1 MNSIRRE
8 LTRRLLR
15 TTLGL
20 LGLGLVALLAAA
32 SYAVVHQ
39 FDLALRTKALAIST
53 VTTVSED
60 GTVRVQFT
68 DRFLH
73 DFDED
78 QPSDFFQIWRSD
90 GATLA
95 RSESLG
101 QAELPQ
107 RVGKFE
113 KPVFSLFTL
122 PNGRPARALG
132 YRFRPKAPKGVASPE
147 LLLVVASDR
156 DDLEETLVLLLALA
170 AGSAVLLAG
179 ATWWVVP
186 RVLARGLAPL
196 ATLGEQAARIDATS
210 LATRFP
216 EGDLPLELQPIA
228 NRLNA
233 LLARLEQSFERE
245 RRFSADLA
253 HELRTPIAELQSLA
267 ENALKW
273 PDARDPA
280 TDREALAIA
289 HQMQALVTQMLALA
303 RGEQGKLSSRPEP
316 VALTA
321 FVESTWQP
329 FAARAASRGLRA
341 EFALATNVAAVA
353 DPVLLRSI
361 LGNLF
366 DNAVDYSPAGATI
379 AFGLSAA
386 AGRVNLVV
394 SNPAGALTA
403 EDVAWLFD
411 RFWRKEAAR
420 SGGQHAGLGLSLARS
435 FAEAM
440 RWHLTAALDESGRV
454 AFTLSGPT
462 SS

>member
-1 MNSIRRE
+1 VNSIRHE

-15 TTLGL
+15 TTLAL
-20 LGLGLVALLAAA
+20 LGVGLAALLAAA
-32 SYAVVHQ
+32 GYAVVYQ
-39 FDLALRTKALAIST
+39 FDLALHTKALAIST
-53 VTTVSED
+53 VTTVGDD

-73 DFDED
+73 DFDD
-78 QPSDFFQIWRSD
+78 DHPSDFFQIWRAD
-90 GATLA
+90 GTTLA

-101 QAELPQ
+101 RANLPP
-107 RVGKFE
+107 RAGKLE
-113 KPVFSLFTL
+113 KPKFSLFTL
-122 PNGRPARALG
+122 PNGRPARALS
-132 YRFRPKAPKGVASPE
+132 YRFRPKAPKGVAAPE

-156 DDLEETLVLLLALA
+156 DDLEETLELLLALA

-179 ATWWVVP
+179 ATGWVVP

-196 ATLGEQAARIDATS
+196 ASLGEQAARIDSTS

-216 EGDLPLELQPIA
+216 EGALPLELQPIA

-273 PDARDPA
+273 PEARDPA

-289 HQMQALVTQMLALA
+289 HQMEALVTQMLALA
-303 RGEQGKLSSRPEP
+303 RGEQGKLSSRPQII
-316 VALTA
+316 ALTA
-321 FVESTWQP
+321 FVESAWRP
-329 FAARAASRGLRA
+329 FAARAASRGVRA
-341 EFALATNVAAVA
+341 EFALAPDMAAVA

-366 DNAVDYSPAGATI
+366 DNAVEYTPTGATI
-379 AFGLSAA
+379 AVELSAS
-386 AGRVNLVV
+386 AGRVNLAV
-394 SNPAGALTA
+394 SDPAGALTA
-403 EDVAWLFD
+403 EDVARLFD

-420 SGGQHAGLGLSLARS
+420 SGGQHAGLGLSLARC

-440 RWHLTAALDESGRV
+440 GWNLTAALDDSGCV
-454 AFTLSGPT
+454 AFTLSGPAA
-462 SS
+462 S